1 MNSSSSR
8 IRIETI
14 IGLVADFHDGG
25 LARPARPMIIAPISQ
40 VSDGYNGAY
49 ANIQPLFWMA
59 RTHGDPHSLITAIS
73 EQLRIV
79 SDGFAVGHIRT
90 MDEVMGYSTAR
101 QSSNMLLLTIFGA
114 VALLLAAIGIYA
126 TMSYSVEQRNQEFG
140 IRMALGADRSAIR
153 KLVIRHG
160 ITLAVAGVI
169 VGLGAAFALTR
180 VIASFLF
187 GVKAWDAAAFA
198 CAPLILFAVALIA
211 VWLPAHRAS
220 KLDPIQAL
228 RAE

>member
-1 MNSSSSR
+1 
-8 IRIETI
+8 
-14 IGLVADFHDGG
+14 
-25 LARPARPMIIAPISQ
+25 MIIAPIPQ
-40 VSDGYNGAY
+40 VPDGYNAAY
-49 ANIQPLFWMA
+49 ANIQPLFWMV
-59 RTHGDPHSLITAIS
+59 RTHGDPHALIPAVS

-101 QSSNMLLLTIFGA
+101 QSFNMLLLTIFGV

-126 TMSYSVEQRNQEFG
+126 TMAYSVEQRNQEIG

-153 KLVIRHG
+153 KLVIRQG
-160 ITLAVAGVI
+160 ITLAFAGVI
-169 VGLGAAFALTR
+169 VGLCAALALTR

-198 CAPLILFAVALIA
+198 CAPLILFAVTLIA
-211 VWLPAHRAS
+211 VWLPAERAS